1 MECRDRDGEP
11 QSQAAS
17 ETTGAD
23 LPDSES
29 HLVQSW
35 EMPTF
40 QSWWRKRILC
50 RTNRRGLET
59 QERQGHGDQGSNVGD
74 HRYIAQGPGEE
85 EAGVPPQHEALGRP
99 NKNRSGSEGKT
110 NKKATEEWWS
120 SSIKKENVCLD
131 GCYGDYVSQKKISK
145 TVGEIGACPW
155 TGSNNE
161 EGARASDGQCLER
174 TCPVPT
180 LRPGSLSLQP
190 IILCK
195 HGCCQPLWELFEN

>member
-99 NKNRSGSEGKT
+99 NKNRSGSEV
-110 NKKATEEWWS
+110 KAKPT
-120 SSIKKENVCLD
+120 KRQLRNGGHPAGRHKEGECL
-131 GCYGDYVSQKKISK
+131 
-145 TVGEIGACPW
+145 
-155 TGSNNE
+155 
-161 EGARASDGQCLER
+161 
-174 TCPVPT
+174 
-180 LRPGSLSLQP
+180 PGWL
-190 IILCK
+190 
-195 HGCCQPLWELFEN
+195 LW